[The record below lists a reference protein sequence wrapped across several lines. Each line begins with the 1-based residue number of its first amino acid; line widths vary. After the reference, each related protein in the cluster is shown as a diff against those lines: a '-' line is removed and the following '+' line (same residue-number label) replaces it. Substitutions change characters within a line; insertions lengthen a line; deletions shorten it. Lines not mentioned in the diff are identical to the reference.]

1 MSSDG
6 KSALPG
12 LPGYNP
18 EDLQPWTVGVVVS
31 MTVLALV
38 SVGLRLVSRRLNRQ
52 ALWLDDKMIV
62 FSMVSFLCLGVFAV
76 VWFWSCTDLGFLDSL
91 GVVSRCCGLHLYH
104 VLMRHGH
111 SCRQG

>member
-6 KSALPG
+6 ISALPG

-38 SVGLRLVSRRLNRQ
+38 SVALRLVSRRLNRQ

-62 FSMVSFLCLGVFAV
+62 FSMVGLTCLGVFAV
-76 VWFWSCTDLGFLDSL
+76 VWFGSCIDLGFLVSL
-91 GVVSRCCGLHLYH
+91 GMESRCCGLHFCH
-104 VLMRHGH
+104 VLVRHGH
-111 SCRQG
+111 PRRQG